1 MRRLPLIDCLYHVIM
16 RDIRPNPSM
25 TPYASQIPCFEIAA
39 VARVPRRF
47 SFAAAWFRGTRKLV
61 APIDLPRRRIPCRA
75 LQSRYLAVCVRPVSA
90 VQGPPVLHAPLAH
103 KYRDMTGR
111 RTDGDFARTHQHSVQ
126 PWQVPRLQVQSACRS
141 REQRFLH
148 GDEILV
154 GVEHDVAHA
163 GTTEPITPAEQSKAG
178 CRRHGRSASE
188 TVVGH
193 ACCRRPR
200 GRPSPYSTC
209 HGTPTSSP
217 VR

>member
-1 MRRLPLIDCLYHVIM
+1 M

-103 KYRDMTGR
+103 KYRDMAGR

-163 GTTEPITPAEQSKAG
+163 GATEPVAPAEQSEAVMEYDYG
-178 CRRHGRSASE
+178 FRHSMARNRA
-188 TVVGH
+188 
-193 ACCRRPR
+193 
-200 GRPSPYSTC
+200 
-209 HGTPTSSP
+209 
-217 VR
+217 